1 MSGGKRIDDHKFFA
15 GGPSKESP
23 MPMKSMMKQEKSAA
37 SDGHEAYYE
46 DTTESIKMVQDKGA
60 ATAKRHKMKDG
71 YRY

>member
-23 MPMKSMMKQEKSAA
+23 MPMKSMMKQEHSA
-37 SDGHEAYYE
+37 SDAGHEAYYE
-46 DTTESIKMVQDKGA
+46 DTTEAIKSCQDKGA
-60 ATAKRHKMKDG
+60 SKAKSQKMKDG